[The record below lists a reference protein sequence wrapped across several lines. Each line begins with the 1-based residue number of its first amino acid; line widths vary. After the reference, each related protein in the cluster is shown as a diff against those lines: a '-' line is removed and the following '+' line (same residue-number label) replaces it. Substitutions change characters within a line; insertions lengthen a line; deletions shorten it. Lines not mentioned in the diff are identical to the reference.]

1 MTTPIIVSDE
11 VRDALERCAPVVALE
26 SALITH
32 GFAYPANLEITHRMA
47 EAIRAAGALPAV
59 IGVWEGHPT
68 VGLSETQLERLAQ
81 ETAVKISIRDLSL
94 AQLRGLHGGTTVA
107 ATMLL
112 AHRAGLQVFA
122 TGGIGGVHRGHPED
136 ISADLPALATTPV
149 IVVCA
154 GAKAILDLPRTLEFL
169 ETWGVPVL
177 GWQTDTFPAFYSRE
191 SGLPIDQRINNAAE
205 VAAIYASQRALELQQ
220 GLLVTAPI
228 PAEDEIPAQEI
239 EPLIAQALAEVE
251 ALGVKGKHVTPHL
264 LARLVALSE
273 TRSRRANES
282 LLLNN
287 ARVGAQIAAQIAAQ
301 LAAQSAPQP

>member
-1 MTTPIIVSDE
+1 MTTPIIISDE
-11 VRDALERCAPVVALE
+11 VREALERCAPVVALE

-47 EAIRAAGALPAV
+47 DVIRAAGALPAV

-68 VGLSETQLERLAQ
+68 VGLSETQLEGLAQ

-94 AQLRGLHGGTTVA
+94 ARLRGLHGGTTVA

-177 GWQTDTFPAFYSRE
+177 GWQTDIFPAFYSRE
-191 SGLPIDQRINNAAE
+191 SGLAIDQRINHAAE

-287 ARVGAQIAAQIAAQ
+287 AQVGAQIAVQ
-301 LAAQSAPQP
+301 LASQSGTMHL